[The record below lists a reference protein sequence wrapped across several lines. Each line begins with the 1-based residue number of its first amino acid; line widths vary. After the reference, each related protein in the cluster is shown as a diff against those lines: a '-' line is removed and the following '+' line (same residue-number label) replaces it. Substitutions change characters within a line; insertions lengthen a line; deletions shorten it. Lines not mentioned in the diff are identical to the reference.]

1 MFRRARR
8 FLRGGAQPPAVP
20 PLLRRAHHMLE
31 AGDFENAAIAFHD
44 LAKKAEDR
52 APERAPILYAE
63 AGRACILNG
72 QNKKAVTHFRS
83 ALTLL
88 GTQGRFQRME
98 AMGGRIVQEL
108 RERNLKPEAD
118 EVAEVL
124 KHNRP
129 QSDGDEIAKAHIKR
143 PLLPTH
149 CPSCGAAVRP
159 DEAEWLDKATAE
171 CDYCGSPVRAEA

>member
-8 FLRGGAQPPAVP
+8 FLRGDPPVSP
-20 PLLRRAHHMLE
+20 MLQRAHQMMQ
-31 AGDFENAAIAFHD
+31 AGDFANATLAFHD
-44 LAKKAEDR
+44 LAKKAEEA

-63 AGRACILNG
+63 AGRACILSG
-72 QNKKAVTHFRS
+72 QNKKAIAHFRS
-83 ALTLL
+83 TLTLL

-98 AMGGRIVQEL
+98 RMGGRIIQEL
-108 RERNLKPEAD
+108 REHGLTAEAD
-118 EVAEVL
+118 EVATVL

-129 QSDGDEIAKAHIKR
+129 QSDGDEIEKALKKR

-149 CPSCGAAVRP
+149 CPSCGAALRP
-159 DEAEWLDKATAE
+159 DEAEWLDEATAE